1 VVADCKILIVD
12 DFEEFRIFLQSAL
25 QKRPGFRTIWQA
37 ADGLEAL
44 QQAEVLQPDLIL
56 LDIGLPRLNG
66 IEAARRIQKVS
77 PNSKIIFVSQ
87 EFSEVVVEQT
97 LLLGAHGYLWKS
109 DTTRELVLAVDEVL
123 QGRQF
128 VSSSVRSRIIGKTR
142 VVSPQK
148 VERVYGHKVA
158 SYRDDASF
166 VTDFA
171 RFIEAALKIGNPAI
185 VIASEPHRKSLQEV
199 LQRRNCDITA
209 AIQEK
214 RYIALDA
221 SEILSTFIVDGWPN
235 ADRVLRGVRDLLA
248 EAAKATRSE
257 RPRVAACGEM
267 GPMLLAQGNG
277 EAAIELEHLTHEIAD
292 TSDVDILCG
301 YMMRDVQRKE
311 NSDFFEKIRAEH
323 SAAYSI

>member
-1 VVADCKILIVD
+1 VADRKILIVD
-12 DFEEFRIFLQSAL
+12 DFEEYRVFLQSTL
-25 QKRPGFRTIWQA
+25 QKSSEFRTIWQA
-37 ADGLEAL
+37 ADGLEAVR
-44 QQAEVLQPDLIL
+44 QAEALQPDLVL
-56 LDIGLPRLNG
+56 LDIGLPRVNG

-77 PNSKIIFVSQ
+77 PNSKILFVSQ
-87 EFSEVVVEQT
+87 EFSQVVVEQT

-109 DTTRELVLAVDEVL
+109 DTTRELLLAVHEVL

-128 VSSSVRSRIIGKTR
+128 VSSSVRSRTIGKTSF
-142 VVSPQK
+142 VSPQK
-148 VERVYGHKVA
+148 VERVYVHQVA

-171 RFIEAALKIGNPAI
+171 RFIEAALQIGDPAI
-185 VIASEPHRKSLQEV
+185 VIATEPHRKSLQEA

-214 RYIALDA
+214 KYIALDA
-221 SEILSTFIVDGWPN
+221 SETLSTFMVDGWPS
-235 ADRVLRGVRDLLA
+235 ADRVLRGMRDLLA
-248 EAAKATRSE
+248 EAAKAARSE

-267 GPMLLAQGNG
+267 GPMLLARGNG

-301 YMMRDVQRKE
+301 YMMRDIERKE
-311 NSDFFEKIRAEH
+311 NSDFFEKIRAAH
-323 SAAYSI
+323 SAAYSL

>member
-1 VVADCKILIVD
+1 VADCKILIVD
-12 DFEEFRIFLQSAL
+12 DFEEFRIFLKSAL
-25 QKRPGFRTIWQA
+25 QQRQEFRAIWQA
-37 ADGLEAL
+37 ADGLEAV
-44 QQAEVLQPDLIL
+44 QQAETLQPDLIL

-66 IEAARRIQKVS
+66 IEAARRIRQVS
-77 PNSKIIFVSQ
+77 PNSKILFVSQ
-87 EFSEVVVEQT
+87 EFSEVMVEQA

-109 DTTRELVLAVDEVL
+109 DMSSELLLAVDEVL

-128 VSSSVRSRIIGKTR
+128 VSSGLRSRTIRKTSF
-142 VVSPQK
+142 VLPQK
-148 VERVYGHKVA
+148 VESVYGHQVA

-185 VIASEPHRKSLQEV
+185 VIATEPHREGLQEV
-199 LQRRNCDITA
+199 LQRRNCDIGA
-209 AIQEK
+209 AIREK

-221 SEILSTFIVDGWPN
+221 NETLSTFMVDGWPD
-235 ADRVLRGVRDLLA
+235 ADRVLKGMRDLFA
-248 EAAKATRSE
+248 EAAKSARSD

-267 GPMLLAQGNG
+267 GPTLLARGNG

-301 YMMRDVQRKE
+301 YMMRDIQRKE
-311 NSDFFEKIRAEH
+311 NSDFFQKIRAEH
-323 SAAYSI
+323 SAAYSL

>member
-1 VVADCKILIVD
+1 VADRKILIVD
-12 DFEEFRIFLQSAL
+12 DFEEYRVFLQSTL
-25 QKRPGFRTIWQA
+25 QKSSEFHTIWQA
-37 ADGLEAL
+37 ADGLEAVR
-44 QQAEVLQPDLIL
+44 QAEALQPDLVL
-56 LDIGLPRLNG
+56 LDIGLPRVNG

-77 PNSKIIFVSQ
+77 PNSKILFVSQ
-87 EFSEVVVEQT
+87 EFSQVVVEQT

-109 DTTRELVLAVDEVL
+109 DTTRELLLAVHEVL

-128 VSSSVRSRIIGKTR
+128 VSSSVRSRTIGKTS

-148 VERVYGHKVA
+148 VERVYGHQVA

-171 RFIEAALKIGNPAI
+171 RFIEAALQIGDPAI
-185 VIASEPHRKSLQEV
+185 VIATEPHRKSLQEA

-214 RYIALDA
+214 KYIALDA
-221 SEILSTFIVDGWPN
+221 SETLSTFMVDGWPS
-235 ADRVLRGVRDLLA
+235 ADRVLRGMRDLLA
-248 EAAKATRSE
+248 EAAKAARSE

-267 GPMLLAQGNG
+267 GPMLLARGNG

-301 YMMRDVQRKE
+301 YMMRDIERKE
-311 NSDFFEKIRAEH
+311 NSDFFEKIRAAH
-323 SAAYSI
+323 SAAYSL

>member
-1 VVADCKILIVD
+1 MADCKILIVD
-12 DFEEFRIFLQSAL
+12 DFEEFRVFLESAL
-25 QKRPGFRTIWQA
+25 QKRREFRAIWQA
-37 ADGLEAL
+37 ADGLEAV
-44 QQAEVLQPDLIL
+44 QQAQALQPDLIL
-56 LDIGLPRLNG
+56 LDIGLPQLNG
-66 IEAARRIQKVS
+66 IEAARRIQQVS
-77 PNSKIIFVSQ
+77 PNSKILFVSQ
-87 EFSEVVVEQT
+87 EFSEVVVEQA

-109 DTTRELVLAVDEVL
+109 DTAGELLSAVDEVL

-128 VSSSVRSRIIGKTR
+128 VSSSLRSRTIRKTS
-142 VVSPQK
+142 VVLPQK
-148 VERVYGHKVA
+148 VESVYGHQVA

-185 VIASEPHRKSLQEV
+185 VIATEPHREGLQEA
-199 LQRRNCDITA
+199 LQRRNCDIAA

-221 SEILSTFIVDGWPN
+221 NETLSTFMVDGWPN
-235 ADRVLRGVRDLLA
+235 ADRVLRGMRDLLA
-248 EAAKATRSE
+248 EAAKVARSE

-277 EAAIELEHLTHEIAD
+277 AAAIELEHLTHEIAD

-301 YMMRDVQRKE
+301 YMMRDIQRKE

-323 SAAYSI
+323 SGAYSL

>member
-1 VVADCKILIVD
+1 VADCKILIVD
-12 DFEEFRIFLQSAL
+12 DFEDFRVFLQSAL
-25 QKRPGFRTIWQA
+25 RKKPEFRAIWQA
-37 ADGLEAL
+37 ADGLEAV
-44 QQAEVLQPDLIL
+44 QQAEALQPDLIL

-77 PNSKIIFVSQ
+77 PNSKILFVSQ
-87 EFSEVVVEQT
+87 EFSEVVVEQA

-109 DTTRELVLAVDEVL
+109 DTAGELLPAVDEVL
-123 QGRQF
+123 QGRRF
-128 VSSSVRSRIIGKTR
+128 VSSTLRSRTIRKTSAVLR
-142 VVSPQK
+142 QK
-148 VERVYGHKVA
+148 VESAYGHQVA
-158 SYRDDASF
+158 SYRDDTSF

-185 VIASEPHRKSLQEV
+185 VVATEPHRKGLQEA
-199 LQRRNCDITA
+199 LQRRNCDIAA

-221 SEILSTFIVDGWPN
+221 NETLSTFMVNGWPN
-235 ADRVLRGVRDLLA
+235 AERVSRGVRGLLA
-248 EAAKATRSE
+248 EAAEAARRV

-292 TSDVDILCG
+292 TCDVDILCG
-301 YMMRDVQRKE
+301 YMMRDIQRKE
-311 NSDFFEKIRAEH
+311 NSNFFQKIRAEH
-323 SAAYSI
+323 SAAYSL